1 MSIGFGTW
9 LNQWLEYILLFVYCD
24 YLYNLY
30 HDKSLLNHH
39 WGEYVFS
46 FSKQQANPSIW
57 NTTVHSLK
65 ICVFFLVSP
74 FFLQPLKHECSFV
87 DPTPSVT
94 WGADL
99 DVSTYRVRPTQ
110 RTTRSR
116 GKTKK
121 HEGFLK
127 WWYPQIIHFNR
138 VFLIK
143 KSILGYPYFMKHL
156 HERLRHWCGVWRSE
170 GVFDRNIKVEPPV
183 TSRYSYD
190 PVGLFKIIAVR
201 SIDMYRTCHHPIIW
215 LYIHDHIETFLLF
228 TVFGG

>member
-1 MSIGFGTW
+1 MFFFFPSI
-9 LNQWLEYILLFVYCD
+9 E
-24 YLYNLY
+24 
-30 HDKSLLNHH
+30 
-39 WGEYVFS
+39 
-46 FSKQQANPSIW
+46 QANPSIW
-57 NTTVHSLK
+57 KIISVHSLK
-65 ICVFFLVSP
+65 ICVFFCWYP
-74 FFLQPLKHECSFV
+74 QFFCSLWYPWVFLRR
-87 DPTPSVT
+87 PTPSVT

-201 SIDMYRTCHHPIIW
+201 SIDMYRTCHHPIICYTFMIILKPFSSLFLVGR
-215 LYIHDHIETFLLF
+215 LYK
-228 TVFGG
+228 